1 MTSAV
6 HWARPDLLIN
16 GLTPDVNR
24 GWGESSPMAP
34 DMSVGLGAAAGKGC
48 DASDRG
54 IRRIELASSR
64 LADNNTFDLVCTLSS
79 MADFQR
85 TVLENVFAPPSQNWS
100 TVARRPQVTVMYGFA
115 PYRASL
121 GALVDEQV
129 ALARTNA
136 TIKRLV
142 EAATACDALVYDHLP
157 THVHQCIDRT
167 EALTQAGI
175 VTTATAPATAPP
187 TASLSKLKARGLG

>member
-1 MTSAV
+1 
-6 HWARPDLLIN
+6 
-16 GLTPDVNR
+16 
-24 GWGESSPMAP
+24 MALKAHSFVDGP
-34 DMSVGLGAAAGKGC
+34 
-48 DASDRG
+48 
-54 IRRIELASSR
+54 
-64 LADNNTFDLVCTLSS
+64 
-79 MADFQR
+79 FQR